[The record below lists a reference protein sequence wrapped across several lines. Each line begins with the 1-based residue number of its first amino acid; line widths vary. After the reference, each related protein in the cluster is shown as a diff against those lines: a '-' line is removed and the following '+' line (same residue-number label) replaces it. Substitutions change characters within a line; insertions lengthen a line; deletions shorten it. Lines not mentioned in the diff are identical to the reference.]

1 MNNNN
6 SMVAPHSKR
15 EIKPDVIFGTAKQAQ
30 DAIDAIG
37 FDKVINSTIG
47 AMTDDDGKLMFLEA
61 VMTHIR
67 NLPDVHLGAYAPIAG
82 VPRYIEKIQEA
93 CFRGNKPD
101 GFIEAVA
108 TPGGTGAIKHA
119 VWNYTDMGDKILTS
133 DWFWAPYGTI
143 ASEHGRKID
152 TYKFFD
158 ENSNYN
164 INSLKEKVKELIEVQ
179 DRLLIIINTPAHNPT
194 GFTVEDTEWEEIT
207 KFLKETAELTNK
219 KITLFVDVAYI
230 DFAGTIKESREF
242 FKFFTNLPQN
252 LLVLVGFSMSKGYT
266 LYGMRSGAIICIAP
280 TQEIATEFQEVCS
293 FSNRAA
299 WSNGTR
305 PAMET
310 LADVFTDKDL
320 FDAVENEREEFRLL
334 LDKRAETFMKNA
346 KESGLVT
353 APYKAGYFIS
363 IPCDDP
369 TALCDE
375 LKKENLF
382 VIPLAMGIRFAPC
395 AVSEA
400 KCAASPAIIKMVM
413 DRMEGILK

>member
-1 MNNNN
+1 MNNNH

-30 DAIDAIG
+30 DAIDKLG
-37 FDKVINSTIG
+37 FSAVINSTIG
-47 AMTDDDGKLMFLEA
+47 AMTDDNGKLMFLKD
-61 VMTHIR
+61 VMAHIR
-67 NLPDVHLGAYAPIAG
+67 NLPEAHLAGYAPISG
-82 VPRYIEKIQEA
+82 VPRYLEKIKEA
-93 CFRGNKPD
+93 CFRDNRPD

-133 DWFWAPYGTI
+133 DWFWAPYETI
-143 ASEHGRKID
+143 ASEHGRKIE

-164 INSLKEKVKELIEVQ
+164 IASFKEKVNELVAEQ
-179 DRLLIIINTPAHNPT
+179 DRVLIIINTPAHNPT
-194 GFTVEDTEWEEIT
+194 GFTVEDSKWEEIT
-207 KFLKETAELTNK
+207 KFLKETAESTEK

-230 DFAGTIKESREF
+230 DFAGTTKESREF
-242 FKFFTNLPQN
+242 MKFFTNLPTN

-280 TQEIATEFQEVCS
+280 TQEIATEFENVCS

-310 LADVFTDKDL
+310 LADIFTDKEL
-320 FDAVENEREEFRLL
+320 FDSVESEREEFRFL
-334 LDKRAETFMKNA
+334 LDKRAKTFMDEANKND
-346 KESGLVT
+346 LVT
-353 APYKAGYFIS
+353 APYKAGYFIAV
-363 IPCDDP
+363 PCDDP
-369 TALCDE
+369 VALCEE

-413 DRMEGILK
+413 DRLF

>member
-30 DAIDAIG
+30 DAIDKLG
-37 FDKVINSTIG
+37 FDTVINSTIG
-47 AMTDDDGKLMFLEA
+47 AMTDDNGKLMFLKD
-61 VMTHIR
+61 VMSHIR
-67 NLPDVHLGAYAPIAG
+67 NLPEAHLAAYAPISG
-82 VPRYIEKIQEA
+82 VPRYLEKIKEA
-93 CFRGNKPD
+93 CFRDNRPE

-133 DWFWAPYGTI
+133 D
-143 ASEHGRKID
+143 GRNIE

-164 INSLKEKVKELIEVQ
+164 LASLKEKVNELLAEQ
-179 DRLLIIINTPAHNPT
+179 DRLLLIINTPAHNPT

-207 KFLKETAELTNK
+207 KFLKETAKSTDK

-230 DFAGTIKESREF
+230 DFAGTTKESREF
-242 FKFFTNLPQN
+242 MKFFTNLPNN

-280 TQEIATEFQEVCS
+280 TKEIATEFENVCS

-310 LADVFTDKDL
+310 LADIFTDKEL
-320 FDAVENEREEFRLL
+320 FDSVEGEREEFRLL
-334 LDKRAETFMKNA
+334 LDKRAKTFMDEA
-346 KESGLVT
+346 KKHDLVT

-363 IPCDDP
+363 VPCADP
-369 TALCDE
+369 VALCEE

-400 KCAASPAIIKMVM
+400 KCKASPAIIKMVM
-413 DRMEGILK
+413 DRM

>member
-1 MNNNN
+1 MKKNNT
-6 SMVAPHSKR
+6 MVAPHSKR
-15 EIKPDVIFGTAKQAQ
+15 AIKPDVIFGTAKQAQ
-30 DAIDAIG
+30 DAIDTLG

-47 AMTDDDGKLMFLEA
+47 AMTDDNGKLMFLKD

-93 CFRGNKPD
+93 CFRDNRPD

-143 ASEHGRKID
+143 ASEHGRSIE

-164 INSLKEKVKELIEVQ
+164 LESFKEKVNELLDAQ
-179 DRLLIIINTPAHNPT
+179 DRVLIIINTPAHNPT
-194 GFTVEDTEWEEIT
+194 GFTVEDSEWEKVT
-207 KFLKETAELTNK
+207 DFLKERAEATDK

-230 DFAGTIKESREF
+230 DFAGTTKESREF
-242 FKFFTNLPQN
+242 MKYFTNLPQN
-252 LLVLVGFSMSKGYT
+252 LLVLIGFSMSKGYT
-266 LYGMRSGAIICIAP
+266 LYGMRSGAILCIAP
-280 TQEIATEFQEVCS
+280 TQEIATEFQNVCS

-310 LADVFTDKDL
+310 LADIFTDKDL
-320 FDAVENEREEFRLL
+320 FASVEGEREEFRLL
-334 LDKRAETFMKNA
+334 LDKRAKTFMDKAN
-346 KESGLVT
+346 ECSLIT

-369 TALCDE
+369 VALCEE

-413 DRMEGILK
+413 DRMEK